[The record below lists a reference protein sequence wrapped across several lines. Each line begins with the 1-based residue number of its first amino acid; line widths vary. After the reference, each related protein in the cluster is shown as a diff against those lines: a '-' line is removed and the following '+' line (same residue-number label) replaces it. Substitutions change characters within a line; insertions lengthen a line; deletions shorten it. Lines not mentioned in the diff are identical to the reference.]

1 MKKLEFIT
9 RLEIENEQGGY
20 IFIKYKDDPESA
32 MKEVAKILS
41 TFYVS
46 LNNER
51 YQVKP
56 LLLKVGRSQER
67 YPLPIFESMDE
78 PTTQFL
84 EAVYKEEKELRLK
97 KDFTYFQRTMVDP
110 TLKETPLKD
119 KENKVQYLPIVLLE
133 SATLTLMQASEPQ
146 CLEIVLLPSDKPR
159 EIMGSHPDLYSR
171 VLSVCELD
179 DVLTEIS

>member
-67 YPLPIFESMDE
+67 YPLPIF
-78 PTTQFL
+78 QCI
-84 EAVYKEEKELRLK
+84 K
-97 KDFTYFQRTMVDP
+97 K
-110 TLKETPLKD
+110 KK
-119 KENKVQYLPIVLLE
+119 N
-133 SATLTLMQASEPQ
+133 
-146 CLEIVLLPSDKPR
+146 
-159 EIMGSHPDLYSR
+159 
-171 VLSVCELD
+171 
-179 DVLTEIS
+179 